1 MNENTAIWSD
11 RERQVLKRLSDLL
24 IPAGAGMPAASEVE
38 AHLSGTDRVCKFRP
52 DLVEPVKELIAELE
66 QLEDWSLQDIQSSYP
81 VLFLAVS
88 EMLAAAY
95 FLDERV
101 SRMLNYRERL
111 AIPLDPESTRTA
123 EMQEL
128 VAPVVAGGNIWR
140 TTV

>member
-1 MNENTAIWSD
+1 MNENMTIWTD
-11 RERQVLKRLSDLL
+11 REREVLKRLSDLL
-24 IPAGAGMPAASEVE
+24 IPAGAGMPAASDVE
-38 AHLSGTDRVCKFRP
+38 AHLSGTDRVCSFRP

-66 QLEDWSLQDIQSSYP
+66 QLQEWSLQDLQSRYP
-81 VLFLAVS
+81 VPFLAVT
-88 EMLAAAY
+88 ELLAGAY

-101 SRMLNYRERL
+101 AHLLNYRQQL

-128 VAPVVAGGNIWR
+128 VAPVVARGNIWK